1 VCELTEELIKAGAK
15 TSGTVSSG
23 GISACRVIVNPHGSE
38 SSYVLRCLNINFEQ
52 SCRCSQSFSMST
64 AKSSNTSSALGTL
77 AAIAL
82 PVAVATIYCL
92 FRRHYGPGSNGSSR
106 NEKSKHTLRRNSTS
120 HSNFTVIEEKATNA
134 KVVANPQQVMG
145 TWTSLGL
152 EQPLVIAMV
161 GLPARG
167 KSYIVK
173 MLVRYLKW
181 NGYEAAV
188 FNVGSYRRQRG
199 LASADASFFS
209 ASNEDAHRLRE
220 EMAMHVLD
228 SLYQWL
234 HEPVEGSKG
243 RVGIF
248 DATNTTRARRL
259 ALAERAKRENVFLLF
274 VESIC
279 DDEAVLQ
286 RNYSLKLNND
296 DYKKVDS
303 KTAMKDFIER
313 VQAYEK
319 VYEVCS
325 YSQLHDGFVG

>member
-1 VCELTEELIKAGAK
+1 M
-15 TSGTVSSG
+15 SS
-23 GISACRVIVNPHGSE
+23 S
-38 SSYVLRCLNINFEQ
+38 
-52 SCRCSQSFSMST
+52 SFSWF
-64 AKSSNTSSALGTL
+64 GTL
-77 AAIAL
+77 TAL
-82 PVAVATIYCL
+82 AVPVTVAVVYA
-92 FRRHYGPGSNGSSR
+92 FVRRQSLSRNKPGSP
-106 NEKSKHTLRRNSTS
+106 LRRNSIS
-120 HSNFTVIEEKATNA
+120 HSNFLVVEEKAANA
-134 KVVANPQQVMG
+134 KLIANPQVMG

-181 NGYEAAV
+181 NGYDAEV

-199 LASADASFFS
+199 LASADAAFFS
-209 ASNEDAHRLRE
+209 ADNTNAQKLRE

-228 SLYQWL
+228 SLYSWL

-259 ALAERAKRENVFLLF
+259 TLAERARRENVFLLF

-279 DDEAVLQ
+279 DDESVLQ
-286 RNYSLKLNND
+286 RNYALKLNND
-296 DYKKVDS
+296 DYKKVDQRA
-303 KTAMKDFIER
+303 AMKDFIER

-319 VYEVCS
+319 VYEV
-325 YSQLHDGFVG
+325 HK